1 MHRTE
6 IFSLLAGV
14 TAAVVVLIVFLIK
27 WNTNLNNEVKRRTR
41 EFELAN
47 EQLKVHDKM
56 QREFINVGA
65 HELRTPVQPNLG
77 LSEVLQSREND
88 EEKLRL
94 VDVISRNATKL
105 QNLTEDILDVT
116 RIESQ
121 SLKLRKEEFNL
132 KDVIVNC
139 LNDLTMKIL
148 Q

>member
-94 VDVISRNATKL
+94 VDVISRM
-105 QNLTEDILDVT
+105 Q
-116 RIESQ
+116 
-121 SLKLRKEEFNL
+121 
-132 KDVIVNC
+132 KDY
-139 LNDLTMKIL
+139 KIL
-148 Q
+148 QKIF